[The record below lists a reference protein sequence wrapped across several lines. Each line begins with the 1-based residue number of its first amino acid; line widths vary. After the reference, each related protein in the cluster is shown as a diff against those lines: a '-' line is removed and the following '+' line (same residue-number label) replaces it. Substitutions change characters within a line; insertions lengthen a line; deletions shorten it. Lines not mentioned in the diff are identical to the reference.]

1 MIKCRL
7 LCGTNF
13 ELLIHS
19 GGYMLS
25 TLRKNSQSP
34 FYKALLWV
42 LIFSFAAFGLGGVA
56 SFVNNN
62 AMSVDGKSYSTQ
74 NLANDAYREIQ
85 AQQQEDVIL
94 TSADIEAIVNNVAS
108 QKAFEMSLNN
118 EASAKGF
125 SATDNEVRD
134 SVRGNRQFW
143 VNGQFD
149 QGRYELFLNQNRLQE
164 EQYLKSVRKNLS
176 VNQLVNAASTGAEA
190 PNVYLTAIEKQMAK
204 LARNISVR
212 YVPIANEDITEDVTV
227 SDDKITEYYKNNEEE
242 FRLPEY
248 RNIALFSLSADDY
261 TAKNPEGNFSQD
273 VSTLIDSIDDDTG
286 AGVTFADIATNRGG
300 KVETITI
307 DAQSY
312 GQDGI
317 LKDIGGEQVVSLI
330 NNAAIGI
337 ATSAILVSDPNTQNS
352 VLYAVLVNDVIPS
365 RIAALEEVKDEIQL
379 KLQDEA
385 KSEALQTF
393 AQTLVD
399 NAKTNGGI
407 NMLTT
412 TLSNAIQVKENIT
425 SSALAAALAPFSS
438 ADALSDLLLGN
449 AGDIQAIYI
458 GGRWFIIETT
468 AFHDVSN
475 ETLTD
480 AIAMQKQV
488 FDSSYAISIAN
499 SFTSDIRRIHK
510 VKIKPTSLVTI
521 TNSLASEAQ

>member
-1 MIKCRL
+1 
-7 LCGTNF
+7 
-13 ELLIHS
+13 
-19 GGYMLS
+19 MLS

-85 AQQQEDVIL
+85 LQQQEDVAL
-94 TSADIEAIVNNVAS
+94 TTADIEAIVNNVAS

-118 EASAKGF
+118 EAASKGF
-125 SATDNEVRD
+125 SATDQEVRD

-143 VNGQFD
+143 ANGQFD
-149 QGRYELFLNQNRLQE
+149 QGRYELYLSQNRIQE

-176 VNQLVNAASTGAEA
+176 VNQLVNAASAGAEV
-190 PNVYLTAIEKQMAK
+190 PNVYLAAIENQMAK

-212 YVPIANEDITEDVTV
+212 YIPITSEDIKEDVSV
-227 SDDKITEYYKNNEEE
+227 SDDKIATYYQNNEEE

-248 RNIALFSLSADDY
+248 RNVDIFSISADDY
-261 TAKNPEGNFSQD
+261 AAKNPEGNFSQD
-273 VSTLIDSIDDDTG
+273 LSALVNSIDDDTG

-300 KVETITI
+300 KVENIII

-317 LKDIGGEQVVSLI
+317 LKDIGGEQIVNLI

-337 ATSAILVSDPNTQNS
+337 STSAILVSDPNTQNS
-352 VLYAVLVNDVIPS
+352 ALYAVLVNDVIPS
-365 RIAALEEVKDEIQL
+365 RIATLDEVKDDIQL
-379 KLQDEA
+379 KLQDDA
-385 KSEALQTF
+385 KTEALQTF
-393 AQTLVD
+393 AQKLVD
-399 NAKTNGGI
+399 DAKANGGLDT
-407 NMLTT
+407 LTAE
-412 TLSNAIQVKENIT
+412 LSNTVQIRENVT
-425 SSALAAALAPFSS
+425 SSALAASLAPFSS
-438 ADALSDLLLGN
+438 ADALADLLLGN
-449 AGDIQAIYI
+449 VGDIQALNI

-468 AFHDVSN
+468 AFQDVSQN
-475 ETLTD
+475 TLAD
-480 AIAMQKQV
+480 AIALQKQV
-488 FDSSYAISIAN
+488 FDSSYAISVAN
-499 SFTSDIRRIHK
+499 SFTSDIRSIHK